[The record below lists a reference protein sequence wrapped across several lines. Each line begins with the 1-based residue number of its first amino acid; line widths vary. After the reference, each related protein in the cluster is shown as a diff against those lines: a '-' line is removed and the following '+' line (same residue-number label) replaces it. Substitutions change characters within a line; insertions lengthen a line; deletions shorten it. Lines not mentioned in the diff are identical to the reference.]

1 MQLNGR
7 RAPRTKDLLQPVESF
22 LRHSTA
28 KRDFRPT
35 NPAEL
40 AQFSEWRQ
48 HMRQNLLPLGA
59 LLILPLAT
67 GCAGTATKQGNNP
80 AAEVAAKPAA
90 PKAAEPLRTTARP
103 VNLTA
108 TGYAVISVQSHKSA
122 AQQRLLA
129 IRAAKLDAY
138 RSLAEQVY
146 GTRLD
151 ASTTVAEMAVTSDKF
166 RARVD
171 GVIYGAVLANIT
183 PINNDTYEVTLTLD
197 GAVVND
203 IRLLYLE
210 QVYKDGSAHP

>member
-1 MQLNGR
+1 MRHNFLS
-7 RAPRTKDLLQPVESF
+7 AFALLLLPF
-22 LRHSTA
+22 AAGCASTA
-28 KRDFRPT
+28 LRPQT
-35 NPAEL
+35 
-40 AQFSEWRQ
+40 
-48 HMRQNLLPLGA
+48 GA
-59 LLILPLAT
+59 A
-67 GCAGTATKQGNNP
+67 
-80 AAEVAAKPAA
+80 AAEAAAKSAT
-90 PKAAEPLRTTARP
+90 PKAAETPRPTARP
-103 VNLTA
+103 ANLAA

-138 RSLAEQVY
+138 RNLAEQVY

-210 QVYKDGSAHP
+210 QFYKDGSAHP

>member
-1 MQLNGR
+1 MRHNFLSVF
-7 RAPRTKDLLQPVESF
+7 ALLLLPF
-22 LRHSTA
+22 AAGCASTA
-28 KRDFRPT
+28 LKPQT
-35 NPAEL
+35 
-40 AQFSEWRQ
+40 
-48 HMRQNLLPLGA
+48 GA
-59 LLILPLAT
+59 A
-67 GCAGTATKQGNNP
+67 
-80 AAEVAAKPAA
+80 AAEAAAKSAA
-90 PKAAEPLRTTARP
+90 PKAAETPRPTARP
-103 VNLTA
+103 ANLAA

-138 RSLAEQVY
+138 RNLAEQVY

-210 QVYKDGSAHP
+210 QFYKDGSAHP

>member
-1 MQLNGR
+1 M
-7 RAPRTKDLLQPVESF
+7 
-22 LRHSTA
+22 RHHFFSV
-28 KRDFRPT
+28 
-35 NPAEL
+35 L
-40 AQFSEWRQ
+40 AW
-48 HMRQNLLPLGA
+48 
-59 LLILPLAT
+59 LILPLAA
-67 GCAGTATKQGNNP
+67 GCAGTATNSLRSP
-80 AAEVAAKPAA
+80 SAEAAAKPAA
-90 PKAAEPLRTTARP
+90 PKAAEPLRPTARP
-103 VNLTA
+103 ANLA
-108 TGYAVISVQSHKSA
+108 GTGYAVISVQSHKSA

-138 RSLAEQVY
+138 RNLAEQVY

-151 ASTTVAEMAVTSDKF
+151 SSTTVAEMAVTSDKF

-210 QVYKDGSAHP
+210 HFYKDGRAHP

>member
-1 MQLNGR
+1 MRHNFLSVF
-7 RAPRTKDLLQPVESF
+7 ALLLLPF
-22 LRHSTA
+22 AAGCASTA
-28 KRDFRPT
+28 LKPQT
-35 NPAEL
+35 
-40 AQFSEWRQ
+40 
-48 HMRQNLLPLGA
+48 GA
-59 LLILPLAT
+59 A
-67 GCAGTATKQGNNP
+67 
-80 AAEVAAKPAA
+80 AAEAAAKSAA
-90 PKAAEPLRTTARP
+90 PKAAETPRPTARP
-103 VNLTA
+103 ANLAA

-129 IRAAKLDAY
+129 RRAAKLDAY
-138 RSLAEQVY
+138 RNLAEQVY

-210 QVYKDGSAHP
+210 QFYKDGSAHP

>member
-1 MQLNGR
+1 
-7 RAPRTKDLLQPVESF
+7 
-22 LRHSTA
+22 
-28 KRDFRPT
+28 
-35 NPAEL
+35 
-40 AQFSEWRQ
+40 
-48 HMRQNLLPLGA
+48 MRQNLIHLFA
-59 LLILPLAT
+59 LLIVPLAS
-67 GCAGTATKQGNNP
+67 GCAGTSPKPPGNNP
-80 AAEVAAKPAA
+80 SAEVGAKPA
-90 PKAAEPLRTTARP
+90 PVKAAEPLRPSARP
-103 VNLTA
+103 ANLAA

-138 RSLAEQVY
+138 RNLAEQVY

-151 ASTTVAEMAVTSDKF
+151 SSTTVAEMAVTNDKF

-171 GVIYGAVLANIT
+171 GVIYGAVLSNIT

-210 QVYKDGSAHP
+210 QFYKDGSAHH

>member
-1 MQLNGR
+1 
-7 RAPRTKDLLQPVESF
+7 
-22 LRHSTA
+22 
-28 KRDFRPT
+28 
-35 NPAEL
+35 
-40 AQFSEWRQ
+40 
-48 HMRQNLLPLGA
+48 MRQNLLPLGA

-67 GCAGTATKQGNNP
+67 GCAGTATKPPINNL
-80 AAEVAAKPAA
+80 AAEVATKPAA
-90 PKAAEPLRTTARP
+90 RRVAEPLRTTARP
-103 VNLTA
+103 ANLAA

-138 RSLAEQVY
+138 RNLAEQVY

-151 ASTTVAEMAVTSDKF
+151 SSTTVAEMAVTSDKF

-171 GVIYGAVLANIT
+171 GVIFGAVLTNIS

-210 QVYKDGSAHP
+210 QFYKDSSQHP